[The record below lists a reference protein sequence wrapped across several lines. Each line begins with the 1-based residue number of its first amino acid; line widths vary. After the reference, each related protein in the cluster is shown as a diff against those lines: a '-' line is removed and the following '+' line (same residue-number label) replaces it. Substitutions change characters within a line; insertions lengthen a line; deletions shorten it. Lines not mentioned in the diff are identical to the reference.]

1 MERIFPNYL
10 NQHLNV
16 QITDA
21 NVSGDN
27 YLTQIAQNQIIK
39 EYGQEDFQMINFAQS
54 IKDISIKQQQDLDI
68 LATANKIYFDDIGTA
83 NKCSATFQ
91 SLVFSFRD
99 SVAAYSLQS
108 KEKYQ
113 IMDKFQTLNQ
123 ETKKL
128 LKIKVHQR
136 CDSDFSDHSF
146 KIAEDY
152 KNDSEDLYTITSLA
166 WKGLFYLHSTF
177 LTLIPLPK
185 L

>member
-113 IMDKFQTLNQ
+113 IMDEF
-123 ETKKL
+123 
-128 LKIKVHQR
+128 
-136 CDSDFSDHSF
+136 
-146 KIAEDY
+146 
-152 KNDSEDLYTITSLA
+152 
-166 WKGLFYLHSTF
+166 
-177 LTLIPLPK
+177 
-185 L
+185 